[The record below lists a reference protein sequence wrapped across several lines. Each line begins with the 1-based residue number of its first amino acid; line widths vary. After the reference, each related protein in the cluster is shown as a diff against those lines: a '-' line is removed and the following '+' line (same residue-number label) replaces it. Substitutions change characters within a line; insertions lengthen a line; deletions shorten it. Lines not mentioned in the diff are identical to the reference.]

1 MGMESRGMLTED
13 LCSHRWTRKF
23 LLEGQRRSGV
33 TCALIHSVI
42 VCSDQCSGF
51 LTSRLVLAFFKT
63 SCVLVTET
71 TTKQFPKAEVT
82 SGVHICLGCVCS
94 GACLSGHSAWG
105 LLLPSTP
112 HISSS
117 ASMITDGTGGSGMS
131 RQSPPPPSLSGH
143 CPFTAQV
150 GSLEG
155 PPVSC
160 PIPWLRAP
168 TLAEDELFHALLLLV
183 GGLQALRCTLKET
196 LLFG

>member
-13 LCSHRWTRKF
+13 LCSHRWTRNS

-33 TCALIHSVI
+33 ACALIQMVI

-51 LTSRLVLAFFKT
+51 LTSKLVLAFFKT

-71 TTKQFPKAEVT
+71 TKQFQKAEVN

-94 GACLSGHSAWG
+94 CLSGHSAWG

-131 RQSPPPPSLSGH
+131 HQSPPPPSLSGH
-143 CPFTAQV
+143 CPF
-150 GSLEG
+150 L
-155 PPVSC
+155 VSC

-183 GGLQALRCTLKET
+183 GGLQTLRCTLKET